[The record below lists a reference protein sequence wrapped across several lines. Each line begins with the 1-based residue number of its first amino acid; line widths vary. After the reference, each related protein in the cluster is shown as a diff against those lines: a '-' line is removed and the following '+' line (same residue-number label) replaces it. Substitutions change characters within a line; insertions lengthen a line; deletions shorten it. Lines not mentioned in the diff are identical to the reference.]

1 MSLQKN
7 ESWSKPRCI
16 CALPYRGT
24 TEKWSNWKW
33 REPPFNIRR
42 LPPFCKTYWSGS
54 INVKRKPRADSVR
67 NRQLLIDA
75 AKTGFA
81 EAGLNVSMEEIARR
95 AGVGIGTLYR
105 HFPSRESVVEAVY
118 RREVE
123 HLAEAVP
130 QLLESSPAGEALHR
144 WMHLFVDYIATKRL
158 IAPSLAVMA
167 GRAPTLRA
175 TSSELIS
182 RAISTLVK
190 RAVVS
195 GDVRKDI
202 DPSDLLR
209 AMVGVSYGNPDADW
223 EASARRLIDLLMDG
237 LRRPVNAA

>member
-1 MSLQKN
+1 MQVLFQEQTINAKR
-7 ESWSKPRCI
+7 KPI
-16 CALPYRGT
+16 SQA
-24 TEKWSNWKW
+24 
-33 REPPFNIRR
+33 
-42 LPPFCKTYWSGS
+42 
-54 INVKRKPRADSVR
+54 RKPRADSAR

-75 AKTGFA
+75 AKAGFA
-81 EAGLNVSMEEIARR
+81 EFGLSVSLEEIARR

-105 HFPSRESVVEAVY
+105 HFPSREAVVEAVY

-130 QLLESSPAGEALHR
+130 QLLETSPAGEALHK

-158 IAPSLAVMA
+158 IAPSLGAAA
-167 GRAPTLRA
+167 GRTPTLYA
-175 TSSELIS
+175 TSAELIT

-190 RAVVS
+190 RAVAS

-209 AMVGVSYGNPDADW
+209 ALIGVSYGNPDVGW
-223 EASARRLIDLLMDG
+223 QASARRLIDILMDG
-237 LRRPVNAA
+237 LRRKGLS

>member
-1 MSLQKN
+1 M
-7 ESWSKPRCI
+7 
-16 CALPYRGT
+16 
-24 TEKWSNWKW
+24 
-33 REPPFNIRR
+33 
-42 LPPFCKTYWSGS
+42 
-54 INVKRKPRADSVR
+54 INVKRKPAVRARKPRADGTR

-75 AKTGFA
+75 AKTAFS
-81 EAGLNVSMEEIARR
+81 EVGLNVSLEEIARR

-123 HLAEAVP
+123 QLAEAVP
-130 QLLESSPAGEALHR
+130 QLLETLPAGEALHR

-158 IAPSLAVMA
+158 IAPSLAA
-167 GRAPTLRA
+167 ASGRASTLRA
-175 TSSELIS
+175 TSVELIT

-190 RAVVS
+190 RAVAS

-202 DPSDLLR
+202 NPSDLLR
-209 AMVGVSYGNPDADW
+209 AMVGVSYGNPDAGW

-237 LRRPVNAA
+237 LRRKGR